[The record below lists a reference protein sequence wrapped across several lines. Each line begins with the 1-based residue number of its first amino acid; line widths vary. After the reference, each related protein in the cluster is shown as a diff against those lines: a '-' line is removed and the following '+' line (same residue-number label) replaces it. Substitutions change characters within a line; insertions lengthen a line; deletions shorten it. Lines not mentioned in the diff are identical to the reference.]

1 MTAAALKAKEVHEEA
16 AAEASLSLPI
26 CTALSPS
33 ARSLKIPISA
43 SAVPVNKCLPPNN
56 GSKRG
61 SLDSGYAD
69 STNDS
74 NIGIEDGGGETH
86 AHHHHYFDGQCC
98 QLTMWK
104 FQDFSITQILREI
117 NFEDSRMAKTAIFAI
132 LRAVNFVQMVNFSLK
147 KSTKIHKNQNSEP
160 LNVVKWLI
168 LNFKTPKN

>member
-1 MTAAALKAKEVHEEA
+1 MRSLFWLQQQQQPSTKGGCKAPTNTSLVDPMTAAALKAAKEVNEEA
-16 AAEASLSLPI
+16 TIAAASLSLPI

-43 SAVPVNKCLPPNN
+43 SAVPVNKCLPNN

-74 NIGIEDGGGETH
+74 NIGIEDEGGETH

-98 QLTMWK
+98 QLEQTCIWK
-104 FQDFSITQILREI
+104 VEI
-117 NFEDSRMAKTAIFAI
+117 QS
-132 LRAVNFVQMVNFSLK
+132 LVN
-147 KSTKIHKNQNSEP
+147 
-160 LNVVKWLI
+160 
-168 LNFKTPKN
+168 

>member
-1 MTAAALKAKEVHEEA
+1 MRSLFWLQQQQQQQPLPKGGCKAPTNTSLVDPMTAAALKAKEVHEEA
-16 AAEASLSLPI
+16 TTAAASLSLPI

-98 QLTMWK
+98 QLEQNCIWK
-104 FQDFSITQILREI
+104 VEI
-117 NFEDSRMAKTAIFAI
+117 QS
-132 LRAVNFVQMVNFSLK
+132 LVN
-147 KSTKIHKNQNSEP
+147 
-160 LNVVKWLI
+160 
-168 LNFKTPKN
+168 

>member
-86 AHHHHYFDGQCC
+86 AHHCFDGQCC
-98 QLTMWK
+98 QLE
-104 FQDFSITQILREI
+104 Q
-117 NFEDSRMAKTAIFAI
+117 NFTF
-132 LRAVNFVQMVNFSLK
+132 
-147 KSTKIHKNQNSEP
+147 QNSNDLYQFEIS
-160 LNVVKWLI
+160 NRQSWQH
-168 LNFKTPKN
+168 

>member
-1 MTAAALKAKEVHEEA
+1 MRSLFWLQQQQQQPLPKGGGCKAPTNTSLVDPMTAAALKAKEVHEEA
-16 AAEASLSLPI
+16 AAAASLSLPI

-98 QLTMWK
+98 QLE
-104 FQDFSITQILREI
+104 Q
-117 NFEDSRMAKTAIFAI
+117 NFTF
-132 LRAVNFVQMVNFSLK
+132 
-147 KSTKIHKNQNSEP
+147 QNSNDLYQFEIS
-160 LNVVKWLI
+160 NRQSWQH
-168 LNFKTPKN
+168 

>member
-1 MTAAALKAKEVHEEA
+1 MRSLFWLQQQQQQPLPKGGCKAPTNTSLVDPMTAAALKAKEVHEEA
-16 AAEASLSLPI
+16 AAAASLSLPI

-117 NFEDSRMAKTAIFAI
+117 NFEDSI
-132 LRAVNFVQMVNFSLK
+132 
-147 KSTKIHKNQNSEP
+147 
-160 LNVVKWLI
+160 
-168 LNFKTPKN
+168 